1 MSYIVDIDLL
11 HFSTVFGTRLFDSL
25 SQLIDEQRISL
36 KRCIERELP
45 LDACV
50 CLYFELSE
58 IEEIGHDDDAFV
70 FVSSDFGTFFP
81 VQEIL
86 HQLLFAL
93 LVDFLSFAFQIR
105 IECSFH
111 FELGSFDVNLR
122 RTNLGFI
129 EKIDTQPNGLRL
141 KRERRRV
148 RG

>member
-1 MSYIVDIDLL
+1 M
-11 HFSTVFGTRLFDSL
+11 FVF
-25 SQLIDEQRISL
+25 
-36 KRCIERELP
+36 
-45 LDACV
+45 V

-58 IEEIGHDDDAFV
+58 FEEIGHDDDAFV
-70 FVSSDFGTFFP
+70 LVSSDFGTFFP

-93 LVDFLSFAFQIR
+93 LVDFLSLAFQIR

-111 FELGSFDVNLR
+111 FELRSFDVNLR

-141 KRERRRV
+141 KRERDE
-148 RG
+148 G